1 MRNPPLILVVDDNET
16 NRDILET
23 RLTASGYKV
32 VQAGDGEE
40 ALVAARKHLP
50 DLILLDIMMPKING
64 IDVCRELKSDPTL
77 PFMPIVLLTAKG
89 ETDDVVMGLDA
100 GADEYLTKPVEHA
113 ALLARVRAI
122 LRLKALQDKKQEPI
136 ERASG
141 TDIFIS
147 YSHQD
152 RPTIE
157 KLAAA
162 LHQENLSVW
171 WDRHIQTGQAFDRE
185 IEDAISGAG
194 SVIVAWSQ
202 NSVES
207 DWVRAEAAYAL
218 EKKKLLPIQLDSAV
232 PPLRFIHIQ
241 TINLTDWDGSNQAS
255 AYRQL
260 ASDVIQMIRQPAKT
274 GRL

>member
-1 MRNPPLILVVDDNET
+1 MHNPPRILVVDDNET

-23 RLTASGYKV
+23 RLTASGYEV
-32 VQAGDGEE
+32 LQAADGEA
-40 ALVAARKHLP
+40 ALIAARQNLP

-64 IDVCRELKSDPTL
+64 IEVCRELKSDATL
-77 PFMPIVLLTAKG
+77 PFIPIVLLTAKG
-89 ETDDVVMGLDA
+89 ETDDVVIGLDA

-136 ERASG
+136 ERVGG

-152 RPTIE
+152 RQTIE
-157 KLAAA
+157 MLATA
-162 LHQENLSVW
+162 LQQENLSVW
-171 WDRHIQTGQAFDRE
+171 WDRHIQTGRAFDRE
-185 IEDAISGAG
+185 IEDAISNAR

-218 EKKKLLPIQLDSAV
+218 EKKKLLPIQLDNSV

-241 TINLTDWDGSNQAS
+241 TIDLTAWDGNNQAH

-260 ASDVIQMIRQPAKT
+260 AGDVTKMLNQPSKP
-274 GRL
+274 

>member
-1 MRNPPLILVVDDNET
+1 MHSPPRILVVDDNET

-23 RLTASGYKV
+23 RLTASGYEV

-40 ALVAARKHLP
+40 ALIAARKHLP

-64 IDVCRELKSDPTL
+64 IDVCRELKSDSTL
-77 PFMPIVLLTAKG
+77 PFIPIVLLTAKG

-122 LRLKALQDKKQEPI
+122 LRLKVLQDKKQEPV

-171 WDRHIQTGQAFDRE
+171 WDRHIQTGLAFDRE
-185 IEDAISGAG
+185 IEDAISRAG
-194 SVIVAWSQ
+194 GVIVAWSQ

-260 ASDVIQMIRQPAKT
+260 VSDVIQMIRQPAKT
-274 GRL
+274 

>member
-1 MRNPPLILVVDDNET
+1 MHNPPRILVVDDNET

-23 RLTASGYKV
+23 RLTASGYEV
-32 VQAGDGEE
+32 VQAADGEE
-40 ALVAARKHLP
+40 ALFAARNYLP

-64 IDVCRELKSDPTL
+64 IDVCRELKSDSTL
-77 PFMPIVLLTAKG
+77 PFMPIVLLTAKAD
-89 ETDDVVMGLDA
+89 TNDVVAGLDA

-113 ALLARVRAI
+113 ALLARVRAL

-136 ERASG
+136 SRIVG

-152 RPTIE
+152 RSTIE
-157 KLAAA
+157 RLAAA
-162 LHQENLSVW
+162 LQQEPLSVW
-171 WDRHIQTGQAFDRE
+171 WDRHIETGRAFDRE
-185 IEDAISGAG
+185 IEDAISNAR
-194 SVIVAWSQ
+194 SVIVAWSR

-218 EKKKLLPIQLDSAV
+218 EKKKLLPIRLDNSV
-232 PPLRFIHIQ
+232 PPLRFFHIQ
-241 TINLTDWDGSNQAS
+241 TIDLTTWDGSNQAH

-260 ASDVIQMIRQPAKT
+260 ATDIVKMVKQPAN
-274 GRL
+274 G

>member
-1 MRNPPLILVVDDNET
+1 MRSLPQILVVDDNET

-23 RLTASGYKV
+23 RLTASGYEV
-32 VQAGDGEE
+32 LQAADGEE
-40 ALVAARKHLP
+40 ALIAARKYLP

-77 PFMPIVLLTAKG
+77 PFIPIVLLTAKG

-100 GADEYLTKPVEHA
+100 GADEYLTKPVEHQ

-122 LRLKALQDKKQEPI
+122 LRLKALQDKKQDPI
-136 ERASG
+136 ERADG

-157 KLAAA
+157 MLANA
-162 LHQENLSVW
+162 LQQENLSVW
-171 WDRHIQTGQAFDRE
+171 WDRHIQTGRAFDRE
-185 IEDAISGAG
+185 IEDAISRAG
-194 SVIVAWSQ
+194 SVIVAWSR

-241 TINLTDWDGSNQAS
+241 TINLADWDGNNQAH

-260 ASDVIQMIRQPAKT
+260 AGDIKRMVRQPDKS
-274 GRL
+274 